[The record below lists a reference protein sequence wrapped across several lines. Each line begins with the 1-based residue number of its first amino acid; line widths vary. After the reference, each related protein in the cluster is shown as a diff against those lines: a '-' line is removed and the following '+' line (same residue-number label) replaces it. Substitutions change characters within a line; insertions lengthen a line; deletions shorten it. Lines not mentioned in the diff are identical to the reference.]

1 MNEIKMFKIKSY
13 QRDFIKGLAS
23 QVADCIEAKKLDIKN
38 RRPLNISDLS
48 KYKDVGGMK
57 IEDNKIMDN
66 AMYVEQELVQ
76 VSQRLFEQPIANYP
90 LLDILNVDS
99 EGSTKEAIIYKVY
112 NQAGEFILSDDKA
125 APNSIISVGA
135 KSDSYPKKRLNA
147 YTEDISVYEIALAIA
162 NGIPIQERLLRAVY
176 TAFVKTMNRI
186 VFFGKDK
193 NANVIG
199 KNALNTSGN
208 TPISAT
214 GTFDALIT
222 ASNSI
227 GIYKDFANV
236 MASMEETAEKA
247 EGEFTPTD
255 VILPVKQYSLLR
267 QLLENTGYF
276 SGLSIM
282 KYLETNLGLKIH
294 NYKELKGAGA
304 GGVNRALF
312 LNKSPQNMFVGMPN
326 PLQLYTDVKF
336 DTTSQKATM
345 QTTGFIEI
353 NGGAIGYLD
362 GI

>member
-1 MNEIKMFKIKSY
+1 MENKIFKIKPY
-13 QRDFIKGLAS
+13 QRDFIKHLAHT
-23 QVADCIEAKKLDIKN
+23 VTDCIEKNKLEIKN
-38 RRPLNISDLS
+38 RRVLNITDIA
-48 KYKDVGGMK
+48 KYKDVDGIEMK
-57 IEDNKIMDN
+57 DNKIMDN

-90 LLDILNVDS
+90 LLDVLSMDS

-112 NQAGEFILSDDKA
+112 NQAGEFILADDKT
-125 APNSIISVGA
+125 APNSIVSVGA

-147 YTEDISVYEIALAIA
+147 YTEDISVYEIAVAIA

-176 TAFVKTMNRI
+176 TAFTKTMNR
-186 VFFGKDK
+186 VAFYGTDK
-193 NANVIG
+193 NGGVVG

-208 TPISAT
+208 TPTSAT
-214 GTFDALIT
+214 GTFDALIV

-227 GIYKDFANV
+227 GIYKDFVRVLSA
-236 MASMEETAEKA
+236 MEAVAEKA
-247 EGEFTPTD
+247 DGEFTPTD
-255 VILPVKQYSLLR
+255 VILPVKQYGLLR
-267 QLLENTGYF
+267 SLMENTGYF
-276 SGLSIM
+276 SLTIM
-282 KYLETNLGLKIH
+282 DYIKNTLGLRIH

-304 GGVNRALF
+304 GGVDRALF
-312 LNKSPQNMFVGMPN
+312 LNTSPQNMFIGMPN

-345 QTTGFIEI
+345 QTTGFVEI